1 VDSAQVEDSAPLGGE
16 PADTGASD
24 EGRTPL
30 QGRPPVRDV
39 EVPLRVGEPVDRDD
53 IFGVRRALGLLPDDR
68 WDAFLHR
75 WAQLGDQCE
84 YDLNLLRADVI
95 QEADDCRD
103 EAMAA
108 AWATI
113 ALAMSSYL
121 EWRAD
126 AN

>member
-1 VDSAQVEDSAPLGGE
+1 MDSAQVEDGAPLGGE
-16 PADTGASD
+16 PAETGA
-24 EGRTPL
+24 PL
-30 QGRPPVRDV
+30 
-39 EVPLRVGEPVDRDD
+39 PVDRDD
-53 IFGVRRALGLLPDDR
+53 IFGVRRALDLLPDDR

-95 QEADDCRD
+95 QEVDDCPD
-103 EAMAA
+103 EVTAA

-121 EWRAD
+121 EWRSD
-126 AN
+126 PN